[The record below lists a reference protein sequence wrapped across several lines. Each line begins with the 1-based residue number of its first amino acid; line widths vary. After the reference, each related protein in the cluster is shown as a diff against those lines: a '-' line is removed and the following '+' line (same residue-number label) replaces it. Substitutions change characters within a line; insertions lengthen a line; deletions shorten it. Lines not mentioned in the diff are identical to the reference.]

1 MCWKDPA
8 GSDPYE
14 YQVGF
19 NNHFS
24 VTHPSAP
31 GALPT
36 RGNNPQK
43 APYGLYTEQLSGT
56 AFTVPRHLSQRT
68 WLYRIRPS
76 VSHTPFKPVPH
87 PHIISSFTNL
97 DDSRLYPTPTQLRWD
112 PFDLDDEKANW
123 VEGLQT
129 VAGAG
134 ETQTKMGLAIHVY
147 GFGRDMV
154 DESFYNSDGD
164 MLIVPVVGTLDIV
177 TEFGKLWVPPGEIC
191 VLPRGIK
198 FSVKRGP
205 LVETNCRDMP
215 SGWKGYIL
223 ETFSALHFTL
233 PDLGPIGANGLANPQ
248 DFKYPVPWFEDKDY
262 GASTP
267 SRSSHFT
274 IINKFL
280 GKIYHATQNHSPYNV
295 VAYNGNY
302 LPYKYPL
309 SEFSPVGSISHDHPD
324 PSIFTVLSLPNPATP
339 GTALADFVLFP
350 PRWLVAERTFRP
362 PYFHRNVMTEF
373 MVNIKGEYDAKDA
386 GQGGFV
392 PGGAS
397 LHSMNAAHGPDRAT
411 YEKELARQDGPKK
424 VGDGS
429 LAIMFETSLQLV
441 PTKWAVEGCGK
452 RQMAY
457 SEVWEGFE
465 VSWRKEKPEGA

>member
-1 MCWKDPA
+1 MYWKDPA

-14 YQVGF
+14 YQ
-19 NNHFS
+19 
-24 VTHPSAP
+24 AP

-76 VSHTPFKPVPH
+76 VSHTPFKQVPH
-87 PHIISSFTNL
+87 PNIISSFTNL
-97 DDSRLYPTPTQLRWD
+97 DDNRLYPTPTQIRWD
-112 PFDLDDEKANW
+112 PFDLKDENANW
-123 VEGLQT
+123 VQGLQT

-191 VLPRGIK
+191 VLPRGVK

-205 LVETNCRDMP
+205 LVETNCQDTS

-262 GASTP
+262 RASIF

-280 GKIYHATQNHSPYNV
+280 GQIHHATQNHSPYDV
-295 VAYNGNY
+295 VAYSGNY

-309 SEFSPVGSISHDHPD
+309 SQFSPVGSISHDHPD
-324 PSIFTVLSLPNPATP
+324 PSIFTVLP
-339 GTALADFVLFP
+339 GGFCALP
-350 PRWLVAERTFRP
+350 PRWLVAESTFRP

-373 MVNIKGEYDAKDA
+373 MVNIKGEYDGKVP
-386 GQGGFV
+386 GKGGFV
-392 PGGAS
+392 AGGAS

-411 YEKELARQDGPKK
+411 YEKEVVRQDAPEK
-424 VGDGS
+424 VGHGS
-429 LAIMFETSLQLV
+429 LSIMFETSLQLV
-441 PTKWAVEGCGK
+441 PTKWAMEVCGK

-457 SEVWEGFE
+457 SEIWQGFE